1 LVNTTLSPY
10 VASTPINGIEKRTN
24 REGEIPSIPSHSQ
37 ISTMVSHLQ
46 TKESGAKSPFELTDV
61 KSQNGIKLSLLNISL
76 SPHWLSFAGAVF
88 LVSVPVFIEAPL
100 VRSLPWLSLALTGF
114 WIWLSIKLMSQEK
127 TYLWGDLLFGFSWSW
142 LAGSIYWGWLRWE
155 PLYHLPVEAIGLPFA
170 IWCLSRN
177 WAKIGNWFYLGSLVG
192 TILTDIYFYLVDL
205 LPYWRQISL
214 VEPNEAGEILHNA
227 VTQVKTPWGETW
239 AVGLG
244 VSLLIIGILP
254 LKIVNIPQKHLYAFS
269 GAVLSTILV
278 DGLFLVAALLS

>member
-1 LVNTTLSPY
+1 MVNTTLSPY
-10 VASTPINGIEKRTN
+10 VASTPIIGLEKGTN
-24 REGEIPSIPSHSQ
+24 TRGEIPSIPSHSQ
-37 ISTMVSHLQ
+37 LSTALSHLQ
-46 TKESGAKSPFELTDV
+46 PLESGEDSPVNLTDV
-61 KSQNGIKLSLLNISL
+61 KSQDGSDFSLLNISL
-76 SPHWLSFAGAVF
+76 SSHWLSFAGAVF
-88 LVSVPVFIEAPL
+88 LVSIPVFIEAPL

-155 PLYHLPVEAIGLPFA
+155 PLYHLPVEAICLPFA

-192 TILTDIYFYLVDL
+192 TIVTDIYFYLVDL

-214 VEPNEAGEILHNA
+214 MQPNEVGEILHNA

-239 AVGLG
+239 AIGLA

-254 LKIVNIPQKHLYAFS
+254 LKISKIPQKHLYAFS
-269 GAVLSTILV
+269 GAVLSTIVV